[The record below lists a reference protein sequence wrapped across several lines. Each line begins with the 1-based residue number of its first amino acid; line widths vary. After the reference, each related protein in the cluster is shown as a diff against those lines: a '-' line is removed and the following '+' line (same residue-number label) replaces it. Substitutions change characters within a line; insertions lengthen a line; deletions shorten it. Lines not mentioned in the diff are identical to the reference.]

1 MIGDEIQYGEFI
13 RSIKIL
19 IGKLNPLKLSELKLK
34 ELVERH
40 DYKIGIKSNLEPNIK
55 EGIGG
60 LRDIHTILW
69 VSIFMFNIYK
79 LEDLVSINIYTKDEI
94 KELKNSWKFLLT
106 IRAFIHFFN
115 ENKGDLL
122 SIENQLK
129 ISKKLSYKHK
139 KNEKGVEAVSYTH
152 LTLPTS
158 R

>member
-60 LRDIHTILW
+60 LRDIHTILL
-69 VSIFMFNIYK
+69 S
-79 LEDLVSINIYTKDEI
+79 L
-94 KELKNSWKFLLT
+94 
-106 IRAFIHFFN
+106 IH
-115 ENKGDLL
+115 
-122 SIENQLK
+122 I
-129 ISKKLSYKHK
+129 
-139 KNEKGVEAVSYTH
+139 
-152 LTLPTS
+152 
-158 R
+158 